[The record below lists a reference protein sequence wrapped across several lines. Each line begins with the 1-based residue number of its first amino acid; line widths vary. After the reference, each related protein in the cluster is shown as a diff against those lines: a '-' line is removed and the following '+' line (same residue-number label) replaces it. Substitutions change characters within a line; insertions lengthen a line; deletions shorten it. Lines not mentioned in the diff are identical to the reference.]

1 LPEDRER
8 GRACPEFD
16 VRIAGGTVKC
26 LSSASSKETQ

>member
-8 GRACPEFD
+8 SRVCPEFD
-16 VRIAGGTVKC
+16 VRIARGTVEC